1 VEPRGAEVD
10 GTTQAS
16 GKTRPSDGKR
26 AYVRTDDATRFLREL
41 RQLRSEAGLESAELA
56 ARAHYPHDA
65 IVAAEIGPGLPE
77 LPVLSAY
84 VRGCGAGLAEWEER
98 WRSVTGSP
106 ATSLHLPARPAGC
119 SSLAE
124 AGAQAAYNSPAVDP
138 EDQRRIMAAITRAA
152 SEMVEATIP
161 AQQSPAR
168 SPARSAASA
177 QELTS
182 PAAAAPGAS
191 ASPGAGAGSG
201 AAAPPVA
208 AAPAESLPAT
218 DSAAVSEPVAAAGAE
233 PAPASPAAARAPRRT
248 IAGRRAALPYGAGIA
263 ALVAAIMCIVG
274 AILILLR

>member
-16 GKTRPSDGKR
+16 GKTQPSDGNR
-26 AYVRTDDATRFLREL
+26 AYAMADDATRFLREL

-56 ARAHYPHDA
+56 ARAHYPHDV

-124 AGAQAAYNSPAVDP
+124 AGAQAACNSPAVDP
-138 EDQRRIMAAITRAA
+138 EDQRRILAAITRAA
-152 SEMVEATIP
+152 SETAEATIP

-168 SPARSAASA
+168 SPARLAAAA
-177 QELTS
+177 QGL
-182 PAAAAPGAS
+182 AAPGAVNP
-191 ASPGAGAGSG
+191 ATAGPAGASAASGVAADSG
-201 AAAPPVA
+201 AAPAPVA
-208 AAPAESLPAT
+208 AT
-218 DSAAVSEPVAAAGAE
+218 SAAGPAVSEPAARPGGG
-233 PAPASPAAARAPRRT
+233 PAPTASRPAARAT
-248 IAGRRAALPYGAGIA
+248 RRAITARASLPYGAGIA

-274 AILILLR
+274 TILILLR